1 MRLIL
6 KLTGF
11 ALAGIFTISVVAS
24 AIAHGPDSQGGG
36 QGQMPMMGQGMMGQ
50 GYQGQMPMMGH
61 GMMGQ
66 GYQGQ
71 MPMMGHGM
79 MGQGYQG
86 QMPMM
91 GHGMM
96 GQGYQGQ
103 MPMMGHGMMGDY
115 GYGQMQPLRR
125 DLTTDEVKHMMEH
138 RVDWAG
144 NPNLKV
150 GKVME
155 KDADTIVSEI
165 VTKEG
170 SLVRKIEVDRHTG
183 RMKAVQ

>member
-1 MRLIL
+1 MRLVM

-11 ALAGIFTISVVAS
+11 ALAGIFTLSVVAS
-24 AIAHGPDSQGGG
+24 AIAHGPDSQDGG
-36 QGQMPMMGQGMMGQ
+36 QGQMPMMGQGMMGHGMMSQ

-66 GYQGQ
+66 MQ
-71 MPMMGHGM
+71 
-79 MGQGYQG
+79 
-86 QMPMM
+86 
-91 GHGMM
+91 
-96 GQGYQGQ
+96 
-103 MPMMGHGMMGDY
+103 MMGHGMMGDY

-125 DLTTDEVKHMMEH
+125 DLTNDEVKHMMEH

-150 GKVME
+150 GKVTE

-165 VTKEG
+165 VTKDG
-170 SLVRKIEVDRHTG
+170 SLVQKIEVDRHTG